1 MVSAKINPIF
11 QGVLMTRNQTDSR
24 VGDRKSPSLR
34 ASGEG
39 LRQAADQAD
48 QLPAEKCMP
57 ARNINVLESIACAV
71 NMGESREARPTC
83 KQYLWFSFFF
93 DGTGNNL
100 EADKPMRKYSNV
112 AKLFLVHKT
121 ISEERGIYRLYIPG
135 VGTYFPEVGDNGG
148 SMLGLGTGA
157 MGEERLDYALKKFDD
172 FLKPHLARE
181 KSSPSS
187 QIVEINISVFGFS
200 RGAALA
206 RAFVNLMLE
215 ERCVRRNDKLR
226 LKGNSAALRFRFMGI
241 FDTVASVGVPMSNNT
256 TSKAGAVFSSVRY
269 MISDRLRNYRD
280 TRPQVLAFSESA
292 RPGADP
298 APGKYDGHL
307 DWGGRLAINP
317 IVEEVRHFVAGH
329 ENRNS
334 FPVDSI
340 STLGPDGITKPAHF
354 YEFVYPGVHSDVGG
368 SYALGEGGRSEIR
381 TENLGLVPLI
391 HMYKFAIACG
401 VPLLPPTAWPRQN
414 KDDFEV
420 SPSLLKSYNTYLKRI
435 APSPVLGELI
445 NQHMALYFAWRFR
458 SIRMKAAGSSTESQ
472 RISQQQSTF
481 KEGELALDKEI
492 ENLRKKET
500 LAIGELNNL
509 IARRAAVTSH
519 AYGMPSQKVASDVSS
534 EQIST
539 ARQRRQAARDELLRA
554 EARKFAHP
562 NMDELQQM
570 INLYDQQLLDDVRSV
585 REKFLKLPDFGSR
598 KENRSNLRPHYRVLV
613 EAFENEYETKRG
625 LTDQE
630 IISFFDNYVHDSL
643 SAFAKDATLP
653 SDPRVVYLGGDEKYQ
668 YARHSGEEF
677 HSVEEMLASDTR
689 RA

>member
-1 MVSAKINPIF
+1 
-11 QGVLMTRNQTDSR
+11 MTKNQTDSK

-34 ASGEG
+34 ASEEG
-39 LRQAADQAD
+39 LRRATDQAG
-48 QLPAEKCMP
+48 QLPAEKP
-57 ARNINVLESIACAV
+57 IQASNINVLESIACAV
-71 NMGESREARPTC
+71 QTASSREARPTC
-83 KQYLWFSFFF
+83 KQYLWLSFFF

-100 EADKPMRKYSNV
+100 EADKPMLKYSNV
-112 AKLFLVHKT
+112 AKLFLVHKA

-135 VGTYFPEVGDNGG
+135 VGTYFPEVGDDGG

-157 MGEERLDYALKKFDD
+157 MGEERLDYALKKFDE

-181 KSSPSS
+181 KSSLPS
-187 QIVEINISVFGFS
+187 QIIEINISVFGFS

-206 RAFVNLMLE
+206 RAFVNLILK
-215 ERCVRRNDKLR
+215 ERCVRRNDKLL
-226 LKGNSAALRFRFMGI
+226 LKENSAALRFRFIGI

-280 TRPQVLAFSESA
+280 TRPQVLAFSGNA
-292 RPGADP
+292 KPGADP

-307 DWGGRLAINP
+307 DWGGRLAIDP
-317 IVEEVRHFVAGH
+317 IVEEVRHFVAAH

-354 YEFVYPGVHSDVGG
+354 YESVYPGVHSDVGG
-368 SYALGEGGRSEIR
+368 SYAPGEGGRSEIR

-391 HMYKFAIACG
+391 HMYKYAIACG

-420 SPSLLKSYNTYLKRI
+420 SPALLKSYNTYLKKI
-435 APSPVLGELI
+435 APTPVLGKLI

-458 SIRMKAAGSSTESQ
+458 NIRMKAAGVDTEPQ
-472 RISQQQSTF
+472 RISQQRSIF
-481 KEGELALDKEI
+481 KKGELALDKEI
-492 ENLRKKET
+492 ENLRKREV
-500 LAIGELNNL
+500 LAVDELNTL
-509 IARRAAVTSH
+509 ITRRAAATSH
-519 AYGMPSQKVASDVSS
+519 AYGMPSQKVMSNVSN
-534 EQIST
+534 EQILT
-539 ARQRRQAARDELLRA
+539 ARQKRQAARDELLRA

-570 INLYDQQLLDDVRSV
+570 INLYDQQLLDDVRSI
-585 REKFLKLPDFGSR
+585 REKILKLPDFGSR
-598 KENRSNLRPHYRVLV
+598 KENRSNLRPHYKVLV
-613 EAFENEYETKRG
+613 EAFENEYETKKG

-668 YARHSGEEF
+668 YAH
-677 HSVEEMLASDTR
+677 HSVEEVQSIEEILASDTR